1 MIDKLSSEIVTPK
14 QVNGTEII
22 YVEIIEISTMK
33 IYLRMTQSY
42 ILFLCITPTFQGKH
56 TGDDPLNSLVL
67 LSWILL
73 LLRLF
78 LNARHFLC
86 ADGSKH
92 SE

>member
-1 MIDKLSSEIVTPK
+1 MELKY
-14 QVNGTEII
+14 I

-33 IYLRMTQSY
+33 IYLVMAQSY
-42 ILFLCITPTFQGKH
+42 VLSLCITPTFLGKH

-67 LSWILL
+67 LSWILF

-86 ADGSKH
+86 ADGFKH

>member
-1 MIDKLSSEIVTPK
+1 MA
-14 QVNGTEII
+14 
-22 YVEIIEISTMK
+22 
-33 IYLRMTQSY
+33 QSY
-42 ILFLCITPTFQGKH
+42 ILSLCITPTFQGKH